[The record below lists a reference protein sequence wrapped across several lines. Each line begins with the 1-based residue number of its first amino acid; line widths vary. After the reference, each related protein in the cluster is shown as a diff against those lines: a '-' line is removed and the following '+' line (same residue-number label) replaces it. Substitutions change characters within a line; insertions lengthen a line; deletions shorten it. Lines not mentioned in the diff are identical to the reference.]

1 MMAECLHLYFCLK
14 AEFELKGKVVVLDRD
29 LLDQFPAQSLIVLL
43 DRLLLPV
50 QEILDHLHLL
60 PDAFLLGILHEQ
72 PLFLF
77 PDGIDLVGE
86 VVVVLFGSRLRQQ
99 FLLDSEHLLVQGC
112 DLYAVAAPDNLLDIC
127 LKGRKKILLLPDK
140 LVDRLHHRSMEI
152 FLVDCP

>member
-1 MMAECLHLYFCLK
+1 MAECLHLYFCLK
-14 AEFELKGKVVVLDRD
+14 AGFELKGKVVVLDRD
-29 LLDQFPAQSLIVLL
+29 LLDQFPAQSIIVLL

-60 PDAFLLGILHEQ
+60 PDAFLLGILQEQ

-86 VVVVLFGSRLRQQ
+86 VVVVLFGSRLLQQ

-127 LKGRKKILLLPDK
+127 LKSRKERRFLPD
-140 LVDRLHHRSMEI
+140 E
-152 FLVDCP
+152 LVDCFHHCGMEILLIDRP